1 MCTSERSELSF
12 TSSFYYSMI
21 LSKECEN
28 GLLFDEELALTD
40 AVHNYCVY
48 NWKVDCGARR
58 RDDTPQSSPGYLKLQ

>member
-1 MCTSERSELSF
+1 
-12 TSSFYYSMI
+12 MI

-48 NWKVDCGARR
+48 NWKVDCGTRR
-58 RDDTPQSSPGYLKLQ
+58 RDDTPQSSPGYLKLE